1 MLKESKYLSLSR
13 MKPFCTCMNFSGE
26 GTKDWMV
33 KERPRIVVS
42 YSALMMGNSFQPKYT
57 VAVVFIVILGLF
69 ALFWLAFTCFH
80 FFWLAFTSYKWRQ
93 FVCECSVN
101 VSLDTATK
109 RVRML
114 DRFRSFKELLL
125 VIPAWAW
132 VKFGEERTE
141 HRSTLFGTDI
151 DVIQLENF
159 LIEFV
164 PMEKSEGW
172 IELL

>member
-1 MLKESKYLSLSR
+1 MSR

-33 KERPRIVVS
+33 KERPRIVAS
-42 YSALMMGNSFQPKYT
+42 YCAIVMGNSFQPKYR

-114 DRFRSFKELLL
+114 VGFWAFEERL
-125 VIPAWAW
+125 VISAWL
-132 VKFGEERTE
+132 KFAEERTE
-141 HRSTLFGTDI
+141 HRFTLFGTDI
-151 DVIQLENF
+151 DIIRPEIFFNGIFSHGKVWRVSRIILDIVQPK
-159 LIEFV
+159 LI
-164 PMEKSEGW
+164 
-172 IELL
+172 